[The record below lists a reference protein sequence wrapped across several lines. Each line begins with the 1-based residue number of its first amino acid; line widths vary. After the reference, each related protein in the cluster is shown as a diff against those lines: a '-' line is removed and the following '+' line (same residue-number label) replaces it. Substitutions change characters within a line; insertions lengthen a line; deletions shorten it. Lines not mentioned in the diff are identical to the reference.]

1 MATLTE
7 KITTAL
13 TALKHGKL
21 ILVADDT
28 NREAEGDLIGLAS
41 LATPDSVNTMTK
53 YGRGLICVPMT
64 VAKAAQLNLSLM
76 TMENTE
82 HFHTAFT
89 VSVDERHTS
98 TGISAYERATT
109 IRRLGQVDA
118 TEADFERPGHIFPLI
133 AREGGVLVRRG
144 HTEAAVDL
152 ARLVG
157 EEPATAYICETLTSD
172 GHMRRLPELKQ
183 LAKELGIPLI
193 TIDDLARYRYL
204 INDSAVTG
212 DVRVKLPTQ
221 YGEFTLTDYESATDK
236 RLQLLLHSTKA
247 NATDIPLV
255 RLHSECFTG
264 DVLGSKRCDCGQQL
278 TTAMTKIGAE
288 GGYLLYLRQEGRGI
302 GLKNKLRAYQLQEQG
317 LDTVEANEHLG
328 FEPDE
333 RDYGIAAAMLHD
345 QGVDRIRLM
354 TNNPD
359 KIAGLQKYGI
369 EVVERVPLEV
379 SVYAEDHDY
388 LRTKQFKFHH
398 ALHVD

>member
-1 MATLTE
+1 
-7 KITTAL
+7 
-13 TALKHGKL
+13 
-21 ILVADDT
+21 
-28 NREAEGDLIGLAS
+28 
-41 LATPDSVNTMTK
+41 
-53 YGRGLICVPMT
+53 
-64 VAKAAQLNLSLM
+64 
-76 TMENTE
+76 
-82 HFHTAFT
+82 
-89 VSVDERHTS
+89 
-98 TGISAYERATT
+98 
-109 IRRLGQVDA
+109 
-118 TEADFERPGHIFPLI
+118 
-133 AREGGVLVRRG
+133 
-144 HTEAAVDL
+144 
-152 ARLVG
+152 
-157 EEPATAYICETLTSD
+157 
-172 GHMRRLPELKQ
+172 MRRLPELKQ

-193 TIDDLARYRYL
+193 TIDDLAWYRYL
-204 INDSAVTG
+204 MNDKAVMG
-212 DVRVKLPTQ
+212 DVRVKMPTQ

-247 NATDIPLV
+247 SATDIPLV

-278 TTAMTKIGAE
+278 TTALTKIGAA
-288 GGYLLYLRQEGRGI
+288 GGYLLYLRQEGRGT
-302 GLKNKLRAYQLQEQG
+302 GLKNKLRTYQLQEQG

-379 SVYAEDHDY
+379 PVYAEDHDY